1 MNKILSNTITKRMIN
16 ESIDKS
22 CFFISSTANSNR
34 EVTKLIQTYFY
45 HLCNGIGF
53 QPQKQVLI
61 SNPRFS
67 NTSNKITIELFYY
80 IPNNKTK
87 RIKNNQNQNLTKQF
101 SKDSITI
108 LSRNIAQLYGKEVSL
123 MFVRVYYPYMN
134 SSIFS
139 QYLFHN
145 SSANTFVHFQNAI
158 LKYPSWHGKELPSY
172 ITGIKVEVAGR
183 LTTERIIPRITK
195 KSMVFGSISGADYL
209 DYASYT
215 GKNYLGSFTIKV
227 WISQHLNK

>member
-1 MNKILSNTITKRMIN
+1 MIN

-22 CFFISSTANSNR
+22 YSFISSATNSNIK
-34 EVTKLIQTYFY
+34 VTKLIQTYFY
-45 HLCNGIGF
+45 HLCNTIGF

-80 IPNNKTK
+80 IANNKNK
-87 RIKNNQNQNLTKQF
+87 SIKNNKNLTKQF
-101 SKDSITI
+101 SKDSITV
-108 LSRNIAQLYGKEVSL
+108 LSKNIAQVYGKEVSL
-123 MFVRVYYPYMN
+123 VFTRVYYPYIN

-172 ITGIKVEVAGR
+172 ITGIKVEVSGR
-183 LTTERIIPRITK
+183 LTTERIIPRVTK
-195 KSMVFGSISGADYL
+195 KSMVFGSLSGADYL

-227 WISQHLNK
+227 